1 MIETS
6 DKDKERD
13 LQEDCEFQV
22 DEIFHIPSLGSIV
35 GGRLVKGVIRVG
47 DQLLL
52 GPSDP
57 TGRFVRVQVQSLHRN
72 RAPCRTVQA
81 GQAATLALGRSYPKS
96 ILRKGSVLLKAQPL
110 ESSSSTADIAT
121 SSVTSLSS

>member
-1 MIETS
+1 MTGVGIDLLLKFLYALPPMGETP
-6 DKDKERD
+6 KDKERD
-13 LQEDCEFQV
+13 LQEDSEFQV

-57 TGRFVRVQVQSLHRN
+57 TGRFVRVQVQNDDR
-72 RAPCRTVQA
+72 
-81 GQAATLALGRSYPKS
+81 
-96 ILRKGSVLLKAQPL
+96 
-110 ESSSSTADIAT
+110 
-121 SSVTSLSS
+121 